1 MEDVFDVLAEDHEE
15 IRQALAELEKG
26 PTAATGA
33 AEDQLMLRKIMTEEL
48 IIETSK
54 HEEIEL
60 TWLWPAVR
68 EHVAGGDR
76 LADRGICAELEIA
89 AVAAELDK
97 LDVSQP
103 EFEDLLSLFT
113 QAGREHFDFEERQ
126 VWPRLRTALAPSL
139 AARPPPNWAPR
150 SCGPGSPR
158 PPGPARSAGPEAP
171 GRVRALTTVR
181 SAERMLCWIARI
193 CSAPSAIYQV
203 GGAH

>member
-33 AEDQLMLRKIMTEEL
+33 TEDQLMLRKIMTEEL
-48 IIETSK
+48 IIETAK

-68 EHVAGGDR
+68 EHVPGGER
-76 LADRGICAELEIA
+76 LADRGICAELEITVLLA
-89 AVAAELDK
+89 DLDK
-97 LDVSQP
+97 LDASQP

-126 VWPRLRTALAPSL
+126 VWPRLRSALATLAPRAAAELGRKILLARQSV
-139 AARPPPNWAPR
+139 AARPSA
-150 SCGPGSPR
+150 SR
-158 PPGPARSAGPEAP
+158 P
-171 GRVRALTTVR
+171 
-181 SAERMLCWIARI
+181 
-193 CSAPSAIYQV
+193 APSQSPQGSQGFPWPGESARH
-203 GGAH
+203 GSFG